1 MKLKMRFGLIIVVVF
16 FLGTYLTNTI
26 APNQQIVIQFS
37 NQNVSSELIESSI
50 YSLTKRLNDLG
61 VKHIEI
67 GNYHKGQ
74 LKITY
79 YSEADVIRIQ
89 SILNSTDD
97 IVLENTDD
105 KPSNESK
112 GENEQYFELNISE
125 IQETPLNNWD
135 FEGIEITELNHK
147 SDRYYFPK
155 VKIAT
160 SNENL
165 CNSNEDI
172 NSRLRISKTFHFN
185 KGKFAYKIP
194 EVRAG
199 PISVENS

>member
-26 APNQQIVIQFS
+26 APNQQIVVQFS

-135 FEGIEITELNHK
+135 FEGTQISEFNHK

-155 VKIAT
+155 LKFGSNNGNVEDHKIYR
-160 SNENL
+160 N
-165 CNSNEDI
+165 
-172 NSRLRISKTFHFN
+172 NSRFNRYSISIPKNSFDYN
-185 KGKFAYKIP
+185 IP

-199 PISVENS
+199 PKYLG